1 MVIGEGGCIFVLPCC
16 QTYDL
21 LDLTIRTIDL
31 QSNDVL
37 SKKGVKVSLN
47 GVAQVRI
54 HKREDMLKEAAAQFL
69 GMGKDQ
75 ITDVVTQTMEG
86 HQRAIIG
93 SMTMEA
99 LYSDRHEFANQV
111 REVCKED
118 MLKMGM
124 EVVSYVITDITD
136 KNEYF
141 DSLGVARVQEVK
153 KNAAVGKEKYQSEVK
168 INQAMCNSQVE
179 IEKVQREQEANTKQ
193 QAAFTKI
200 AEHKKNYKV
209 QDTEFK
215 RQIELAQQSATRDI
229 KIQQASFAKE
239 INEEEVKAAAAEQIE
254 RKKQEASVQEQEKR
268 VVAAVQEVSLE
279 QKKGETL
286 VAEQAV
292 KAEGFKQEAEI
303 TVIATAKAE
312 AKQVSAKADAQV
324 KTVTATADATKVR
337 TEAGATAE
345 STREVG
351 MAQAEVIKAKG
362 VCEAEAMTAKA
373 AAWKEYTQGAYID
386 MIVQQLPEI
395 ANQIAQPL
403 AKTEKIVMISNGAD
417 GSGAGKLTREIT
429 QMVAELPAVAENL
442 TGIDI
447 TKAIKDMAHKRGAA

>member
-1 MVIGEGGCIFVLPCC
+1 MGASCLSRKMGQCVTTGPNKALIKSGVCASSEGPMVIGEGGCIFVLPCC

-141 DSLGVARVQEVK
+141 TNLGVARTVEVQ
-153 KNAAVGKEKYQSEVK
+153 KNAEVGREKYLSEIK
-168 INQAMCNSQVE
+168 INKAMCNSQVE
-179 IEKVQREQEANTKQ
+179 IEKVSREQEANATQ
-193 QAAFTKI
+193 QAKFTLI
-200 AEHKKNYKV
+200 AE
-209 QDTEFK
+209 
-215 RQIELAQQSATRDI
+215 
-229 KIQQASFAKE
+229 
-239 INEEEVKAAAAEQIE
+239 
-254 RKKQEASVQEQEKR
+254 
-268 VVAAVQEVSLE
+268 
-279 QKKGETL
+279 
-286 VAEQAV
+286 
-292 KAEGFKQEAEI
+292 
-303 TVIATAKAE
+303 
-312 AKQVSAKADAQV
+312 V
-324 KTVTATADATKVR
+324 KTKY
-337 TEAGATAE
+337 
-345 STREVG
+345 
-351 MAQAEVIKAKG
+351 Q
-362 VCEAEAMTAKA
+362 
-373 AAWKEYTQGAYID
+373 
-386 MIVQQLPEI
+386 I
-395 ANQIAQPL
+395 ANLQFQQQI
-403 AKTEKIVMISNGAD
+403 TE
-417 GSGAGKLTREIT
+417 
-429 QMVAELPAVAENL
+429 
-442 TGIDI
+442 
-447 TKAIKDMAHKRGAA
+447 TK

>member
-1 MVIGEGGCIFVLPCC
+1 MGVHRGSRAKMGQCVTTGPNKALIKSGVCASSEGPMVIGEGGCIFVLPCC

-141 DSLGVARVQEVK
+141 ESLGVARVQEVM

-193 QAAFTKI
+193 QAAFTWI

-215 RQIELAQQSATRDI
+215 RQIELAQ
-229 KIQQASFAKE
+229 
-239 INEEEVKAAAAEQIE
+239 
-254 RKKQEASVQEQEKR
+254 
-268 VVAAVQEVSLE
+268 
-279 QKKGETL
+279 
-286 VAEQAV
+286 QAV

-312 AKQVSAKADAQV
+312 AKQVSAKA
-324 KTVTATADATKVR
+324 
-337 TEAGATAE
+337 
-345 STREVG
+345 
-351 MAQAEVIKAKG
+351 
-362 VCEAEAMTAKA
+362 
-373 AAWKEYTQGAYID
+373 
-386 MIVQQLPEI
+386 
-395 ANQIAQPL
+395 
-403 AKTEKIVMISNGAD
+403 
-417 GSGAGKLTREIT
+417 
-429 QMVAELPAVAENL
+429 
-442 TGIDI
+442 
-447 TKAIKDMAHKRGAA
+447 

>member
-1 MVIGEGGCIFVLPCC
+1 MGVHRGSRAKMGQCVTTGPNKALIKSGVCASSEGPMVIGEGGCIFVLPCC

-239 INEEEVKAAAAEQIE
+239 INE
-254 RKKQEASVQEQEKR
+254 
-268 VVAAVQEVSLE
+268 
-279 QKKGETL
+279 
-286 VAEQAV
+286 
-292 KAEGFKQEAEI
+292 
-303 TVIATAKAE
+303 AE